1 MESNDNDDQ
10 NGDDDDGNDDCCDD
24 DNDDYDECRDQLP
37 SILHTRSFAHE
48 ETSFQRG
55 CRIELRTA
63 DPSMHR
69 SIGDDDHDDGDDNDD
84 NDDGKN
90 IDNDNG
96 DDENIKMED

>member
-1 MESNDNDDQ
+1 
-10 NGDDDDGNDDCCDD
+10 
-24 DNDDYDECRDQLP
+24 
-37 SILHTRSFAHE
+37 LHTRSFAHE

-69 SIGDDDHDDGDDNDD
+69 SIGDDDHDDDDNDDGDDNDD

-90 IDNDNG
+90 IDM
-96 DDENIKMED
+96 IMVIMKT